1 MLSINLRRGLFRL
14 WIATSFVWLVIVGAL
29 SQEGIRWDVST
40 LTTDRPAAEERIDSR
55 PLREQLLRTCRDEP
69 RDKRGCRKKERSAE
83 ERKKARAQQAQ
94 SAQGELMLSAIVLLL
109 PPILAFALGWAGLW
123 IMRGFRS

>member
-1 MLSINLRRGLFRL
+1 M
-14 WIATSFVWLVIVGAL
+14 WIAASFVWLIIAGAFV
-29 SQEGIRWDVST
+29 QEGIRRDVST
-40 LTTDRPAAEERIDSR
+40 LMTDRPAAKEWIDSR
-55 PLREQLLRTCRDEP
+55 PLREQILRACRDEP

-94 SAQGELMLSAIVLLL
+94 RAQVGLMASASVLLL

-123 IMRGFRS
+123 IVRGFRS